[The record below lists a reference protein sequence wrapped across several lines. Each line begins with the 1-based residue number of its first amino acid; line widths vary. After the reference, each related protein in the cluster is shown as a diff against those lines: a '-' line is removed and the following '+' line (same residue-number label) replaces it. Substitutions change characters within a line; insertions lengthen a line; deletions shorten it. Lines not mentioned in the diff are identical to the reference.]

1 MPKVQTNGITL
12 NYEERGSGPP
22 LILIMG
28 ITADHSVWEAHV
40 EDWSRHFRC
49 IMPDN
54 RGVGL
59 SDKPAGAYSS
69 AEMADDIAGLMDEL
83 GIESAKVV
91 GCSMGSII
99 TQQLAIRHPQK
110 VEAAVLMCTWAR
122 CDAYAKSVFN
132 HMETIK
138 ARLTPPEFMGY
149 IQLLI
154 FGKKHWDENAADL
167 AEGRKDALNQ
177 QIPQP
182 LVGLSGQAHAC
193 RDHDVYDRLGEITCP
208 TLVIGGEDDIFTP
221 RWMSEEVHAALP
233 NSELYLYPDAGHG
246 FHFENIEDFNQR
258 VRGYLLAPE
267 I

>member
-1 MPKVQTNGITL
+1 MPTVQTNGITL
-12 NYEERGSGPP
+12 NYEERGSGEPV
-22 LILIMG
+22 ICIMG

-40 EDWSRHFRC
+40 EDWSQHFRC
-49 IMPDN
+49 ILPDN

-59 SDKPAGAYSS
+59 SDKPAGDYSS

-99 TQQLAIRHPQK
+99 TQQLALRHPSK
-110 VEAAVLMCTWAR
+110 VSAAVLMCTWAR

-138 ARLTPPEFMGY
+138 ARLTPPEFMEY

-154 FGKKHWDENAADL
+154 FAKKHWDENASDL
-167 AEGRKDALNQ
+167 ADGRADALNQ

-182 LVGLSGQAHAC
+182 LVGLKGQASAC
-193 RDHDVYDRLGEITCP
+193 RDHDVLSQLGDIKVPC
-208 TLVIGGEDDIFTP
+208 LVIGGEDDIFTP
-221 RWMSEEVHAALP
+221 KWMADEVHAALP
-233 NSELYLYPDAGHG
+233 NSELFLYENAGHG

-258 VRGYLLAPE
+258 VRNWLQNN
-267 I
+267 